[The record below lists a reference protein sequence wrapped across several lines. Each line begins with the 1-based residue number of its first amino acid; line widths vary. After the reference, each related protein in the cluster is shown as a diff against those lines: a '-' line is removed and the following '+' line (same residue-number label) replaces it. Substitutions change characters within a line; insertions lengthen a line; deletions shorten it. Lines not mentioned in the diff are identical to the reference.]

1 MSDHAM
7 LGENELQ
14 QVGNYVKQNLRGWMD
29 EVLPDRQAIS
39 TRLLERMVRMV
50 RIEEHS
56 SRMEHHMIR
65 VEEELKAQR
74 DLMEVKFNAVD
85 QRFEAVD
92 QRFESLIETMN
103 GRFASVD
110 RRFEAVDKRF
120 ALLQWVMG
128 VGFVMIGTLVTVFG
142 VLA

>member
-1 MSDHAM
+1 M
-7 LGENELQ
+7 LGENELR

-39 TRLLERMVRMV
+39 IQLLERMVRV
-50 RIEEHS
+50 EEHN

-65 VEEELKAQR
+65 VEGELKAQR
-74 DLMEVKFNAVD
+74 ELMEVKFNAVD

-92 QRFESLIETMN
+92 
-103 GRFASVD
+103 
-110 RRFEAVDKRF
+110 KRF
-120 ALLQWVMG
+120 TLIQWVMG
-128 VGFVMIGTLVTVFG
+128 VGFVMVGTLVTVFG